1 MYIYVRAQEKT
12 YSVRQMCF
20 ALSVTECGYYKWKR
34 NRLRPKAWQILLAE
48 MHKILRE
55 HPDNENY
62 GVERM
67 MIALKHKGIIRSYS
81 TVKRAMQKGNLLHES
96 RRSPDGLTKAD
107 KKAERPENLIKQDF
121 SASEPNEKWLTDI
134 TQVSC
139 NDATLYIAP
148 VLDCYRGEII
158 SLSMDTNMKKELCI
172 KAIDDAAA
180 RRKPGAGV
188 IVHSDAGSQFTSRE
202 YKKRLGALHAVQS
215 MSNVDKCYDNA
226 RMESWF
232 ATLKK
237 EKIYK
242 LDTARMTVEE
252 VKKEIWRY
260 TFGYYNTLR
269 VTTVTEDGLPPSV
282 YNQKATTAKSVA

>member
-107 KKAERPENLIKQDF
+107 KKAERPENIINKDF
-121 SASEPNEKWLTDI
+121 TATEPNKKWLTDI
-134 TQVSC
+134 TQMF
-139 NDATLYIAP
+139 
-148 VLDCYRGEII
+148 RGSIQA
-158 SLSMDTNMKKELCI
+158 SDP
-172 KAIDDAAA
+172 KA
-180 RRKPGAGV
+180 
-188 IVHSDAGSQFTSRE
+188 
-202 YKKRLGALHAVQS
+202 
-215 MSNVDKCYDNA
+215 
-226 RMESWF
+226 
-232 ATLKK
+232 
-237 EKIYK
+237 
-242 LDTARMTVEE
+242 
-252 VKKEIWRY
+252 
-260 TFGYYNTLR
+260 
-269 VTTVTEDGLPPSV
+269 
-282 YNQKATTAKSVA
+282 VA